1 MVNLEITL
9 EEMIRDSAISIVYGD
24 ENYHSPSLMSEL
36 AKMNAIV
43 RSLLQNEV
51 NNLIEEQR
59 SGN

>member
-1 MVNLEITL
+1 MVNMELTL
-9 EEMIRDSAISIVYGD
+9 EEMIRNSAISIVHGD

-36 AKMNAIV
+36 AKMNAVV

-59 SGN
+59 NVD

>member
-1 MVNLEITL
+1 
-9 EEMIRDSAISIVYGD
+9 MIRDSAIRIVYGD

-51 NNLIEEQR
+51 NNLIEDQR
-59 SGN
+59 DGN